1 MARNWLITGCSKG
14 LGRALAAVLI
24 ARRENVIATARQP
37 GTLSDLVS
45 GHENARAV
53 KLDVTRPEDITS
65 AVNAAHEAFGPID
78 VLVNN
83 AGYGYIAAI
92 EEAEEA
98 AYRQMFETNLFGLIA
113 LTRAVLPEM
122 RERRSGHI
130 VNISSV
136 GGLVGNPGSGF
147 YAATKFAVIGLSEA
161 LSKEMAPLGVKVT
174 AVLPGPFRT
183 EWQGP
188 SLKTPQHPIAAYDG
202 TVHDRLRKFAATDGQ
217 QPGDPKRAGEAII
230 TAVDSP
236 EPPLHLVLGAPGL
249 QMARQHLIDM
259 AKEFDAWEEVT
270 LGADFPKGA

>member
-1 MARNWLITGCSKG
+1 M
-14 LGRALAAVLI
+14 
-24 ARRENVIATARQP
+24 
-37 GTLSDLVS
+37 
-45 GHENARAV
+45 
-53 KLDVTRPEDITS
+53 RPET
-65 AVNAAHEAFGPID
+65 FGPID

-98 AYRQMFETNLFGLIA
+98 AYRQLFETNLFGLIA
-113 LTRAVLPEM
+113 LMRAVLPEM

-183 EWQGP
+183 E
-188 SLKTPQHPIAAYDG
+188 
-202 TVHDRLRKFAATDGQ
+202 
-217 QPGDPKRAGEAII
+217 
-230 TAVDSP
+230 
-236 EPPLHLVLGAPGL
+236 
-249 QMARQHLIDM
+249 
-259 AKEFDAWEEVT
+259 
-270 LGADFPKGA
+270 